1 MKAFGIFDGGGV
13 KGAALAGCLA
23 AAEDQGVQFVG
34 YGGTSAGSIVATLA
48 AAGYKGREVLDLMK
62 GDFAPSRLLDD
73 DGTRL
78 KLAQSCQE
86 RAAALIKSKK
96 PKWLKL
102 NAAASLYGE
111 VESLLSGKGLYSG
124 KRLRDAMLTLLK
136 SKLGL
141 PENQTDVTFD
151 DFARCGRP
159 PLKIVASDLS
169 KRRVAKFSAQDTEYG
184 RSVIEAV
191 RASAGYP
198 FLFEPVLMS
207 DGSSLADGGLSS
219 NLPTFLFASEHQL
232 TQYPIL
238 AFDLVANPEKRDSP
252 LVQLLGDVLGTALE
266 AADEII
272 HNLGQGVVQISIP
285 VPSTISTL
293 KFDLNPQETDELF
306 YAGLNATSK
315 FLGAWPRMKLARKAG
330 EEIQRQLW
338 TIYGDRKLF
347 EPPLYALASQIE
359 SKTLAKSVRSHVMLN
374 TGRPTNSRI
383 VTYTHGYRPDD
394 GDADLELGEFGGC
407 TGRTI
412 EAKKPM
418 VADLVDARNS
428 FADYWRMT
436 PAQQGKVA
444 NDRKSMMSF
453 PILALSRDESIRP
466 DALPVIGVLSVDSST
481 ALAETGWFR
490 HGALPHEASLQ
501 GEVLDIM
508 KSWSDVISKLLR

>member
-13 KGAALAGCLA
+13 KGAALAGCIA

-34 YGGTSAGSIVATLA
+34 YGGTSAGSIVAALA
-48 AAGYKGREVLDLMK
+48 AAGYTGREALSLMK
-62 GDFAPSRLLDD
+62 SDFAPLLMLDD

-78 KLAQSCQE
+78 RKAQACQT

-96 PKWLKL
+96 WKALKL
-102 NAAASLYGE
+102 PEASSIYGE

-124 KRLRDAMLTLLK
+124 KPLSDAMLKVLK

-151 DFARCGRP
+151 DFARCKRP

-169 KRRVAKFSAQDTEYG
+169 KRRVAKFSTQDTQYG

-198 FLFEPVLMS
+198 LLFEPVFMA

-219 NLPTFLFASEHQL
+219 NLPTFLFASEHEL
-232 TQYPIL
+232 TKYPVL
-238 AFDLVANPEKRDSP
+238 AFDLVANPETHDSW
-252 LVQLLGDVLGTALE
+252 LMQLFGDVLGTALE

-272 HNLGQGVVQISIP
+272 HTLGPGVVPISIP
-285 VPSTISTL
+285 IPPTISTL
-293 KFDLNPQETDELF
+293 KFDLTTKEIDELF
-306 YAGLNATSK
+306 SAGLNATSA
-315 FLGAWPRMKLARKAG
+315 FLGTWPRMELARKAG

-347 EPPLYALASQIE
+347 EPPLFALASMIE
-359 SKTLAKSVRSHVMLN
+359 SKTTAKNVRAHVMLN
-374 TGRPTNSRI
+374 TWRSTNSRI
-383 VTYTHGYRPDD
+383 VTYTYGFRPDD
-394 GDADLELGEFGGC
+394 GDADLELEEFGGC
-407 TGRTI
+407 TGRAI

-418 VADLVDARNS
+418 VADLVDARNT
-428 FADYWRMT
+428 FAESWLMT
-436 PAQQGKVA
+436 PVQQGKVA
-444 NDRKSMMSF
+444 KDRQSMMSF
-453 PILALSRDESIRP
+453 PILAWSGDKSARP

-481 ALAETGWFR
+481 LLADTGWLR
-490 HGALPHEASLQ
+490 NNAPQHEVPLLRD
-501 GEVLDIM
+501 VLDIM

>member
-23 AAEDQGVQFVG
+23 AAQDQGVQFVG

-48 AAGYKGREVLDLMK
+48 AAGYSGREILELMK
-62 GDFAPSRLLDD
+62 GDFAPLRLLDD

-78 KLAQSCQE
+78 RSALSCRQ
-86 RAAALIKSKK
+86 RAAALINSKK
-96 PKWLKL
+96 WKVFKL
-102 NAAASLYGE
+102 GEASSLYGDIQ
-111 VESLLSGKGLYSG
+111 VLLSAKGLYSG
-124 KRLRDAMLTLLK
+124 SRFRAVMLKVLK

-141 PENQTDVTFD
+141 PENQDDVTFD
-151 DFARCGRP
+151 DFARCQRP

-198 FLFEPVLMS
+198 FLFEPVSMA
-207 DGSSLADGGLSS
+207 DGSSLADGGLAS
-219 NLPTFLFASEHQL
+219 NLPTFLFSSEHEL

-238 AFDLVANPEKRDSP
+238 AFDLVANPGEHDGSV
-252 LVQLLGDVLGTALE
+252 VQFVGDVLGTALE

-272 HNLGQGVVQISIP
+272 HTLGVGVIPISIP
-285 VPSTISTL
+285 VPPTVSTL
-293 KFDLNPQETDELF
+293 KFDVTSTEIDELF
-306 YAGLNATSK
+306 SAGLNATSK
-315 FLGAWPRMKLARKAG
+315 FLGDWPRLKLAREAG
-330 EEIQRQLW
+330 EQIQRQLW

-347 EPPLYALASQIE
+347 EAPLFAVANMIE
-359 SKTLAKSVRSHVMLN
+359 SRTTAKGVRSSVMLN

-383 VTYTHGYRPDD
+383 VVYAYGFRPSD
-394 GDADLELGEFGGC
+394 GDADLELEELGGC
-407 TGRTI
+407 TGRAI

-418 VADLVDARNS
+418 VADLIDAKSS
-428 FADYWRMT
+428 FEEYWKMT

-444 NDRKSMMSF
+444 DDRKSMMSI
-453 PILALSRDESIRP
+453 PIFAWSRDKSIRP

-481 ALAETGWFR
+481 PLGDTGWFR
-490 HGALPHEASLQ
+490 PDAPTHEAHLNV
-501 GEVLDIM
+501 EVLDIM
-508 KSWSDVISKLLR
+508 KSWSDVIGKLLR